1 MNEAIKKYLT
11 VLLEGATKNL
21 TQMDEYIAS
30 TEEQLKGIKESR
42 VTISEDITELESLLG
57 EEKSEDE
64 SSLKLVKD

>member
-1 MNEAIKKYLT
+1 MNDAIKKYLT

-57 EEKSEDE
+57 EGKSEDE

>member
-1 MNEAIKKYLT
+1 MNDAIKKYLS